1 MAGLLAVTLL
11 PISVQAA
18 SATADSLEGKQLRI
32 PVEKELAKSEA
43 GNPFLGFDQ
52 NGNMLYAG
60 DPSILVDGDTVY
72 AYVGNDTSSNESYW
86 MPNWRCYSSTDM
98 VYW

>member
-1 MAGLLAVTLL
+1 MKGKKILAGLLAVTLL

-18 SATADSLEGKQLRI
+18 SAIADSLEGKQLRI

-52 NGNMLYAG
+52 NG
-60 DPSILVDGDTVY
+60 ICF
-72 AYVGNDTSSNESYW
+72 
-86 MPNWRCYSSTDM
+86 MPVIHPFS
-98 VYW
+98 